1 MRSHSRVSPESPLW
15 LLGPPVGTIVFLL
28 VTRTSPVT
36 AVGVLYAFLLLL
48 VPWASFLSWRQQNR
62 GGLPV
67 FAMLGFV
74 YWWWFAVG
82 MFWLERTP
90 GLGFGRRIIN
100 TESVDDAILLAL
112 VGVVCMGVGMRVRV
126 TPLPPLRHLELEE
139 KQISWHYVRFVLV
152 AATLV
157 SLAPGAFS
165 LLGSDGQHIMSIL
178 SSTVPTVAF
187 LLLLRKC
194 LTDKGSML
202 DRTLL
207 WVYFPVRI
215 VSALA
220 SGWLGFV
227 VGVGFVCGVMY
238 FLVRRKIPLTMVA
251 VSVVAVLFLQVGKKE
266 FRNSYWEKGEAGGVL
281 ERATSWLNG
290 SASKWSEALNSTS
303 SDSTFHL
310 SSESLERTS
319 LLPQVSHV
327 LDVTPSQIPFQ
338 GGQTY
343 SYMLITLIPRFVWPD
358 KPSVNDANRY
368 YQLAFGLSTERTVK
382 GTNIGAGCL
391 AEAYINFGWPGVI
404 CIMFV
409 IGIILGIYERSFL
422 AEDSSTFF
430 LAIGVALL
438 PGILGIE
445 AQMSAYLGGV
455 IQTVLLTILVFL
467 PVLRRRSGKVR
478 TVSVTPR
485 IVPVM
490 PQLRVRRG
498 R

>member
-1 MRSHSRVSPESPLW
+1 MV
-15 LLGPPVGTIVFLL
+15 
-28 VTRTSPVT
+28 
-36 AVGVLYAFLLLL
+36 
-48 VPWASFLSWRQQNR
+48 
-62 GGLPV
+62 
-67 FAMLGFV
+67 GFV
-74 YWWWFAVG
+74 YWWWFAIG
-82 MFWLERTP
+82 MFWLERTYS
-90 GLGFGRRIIN
+90 LGRRLID
-100 TESVDDAILLAL
+100 TENVDGAMCLAL
-112 VGVVCMGVGMRVRV
+112 VGVVCIGVGMRVRV
-126 TPLPPLRHLELEE
+126 TPLPPSRHLELDD
-139 KQISWHYVRFVLV
+139 KQTSWHYVRFVLV
-152 AATLV
+152 ATTLV
-157 SLAPGAFS
+157 SLVPGANS
-165 LLGSDGQHIMSIL
+165 LLGLAGRQIMEIL
-178 SSTVPTVAF
+178 ISTVPAVAL

-215 VSALA
+215 VFGLA
-220 SGWLGFV
+220 SGWLGSV
-227 VGVGFVCGVMY
+227 VGVGLICGVMY

-266 FRNSYWEKGEAGGVL
+266 FRNSYWEHGDAAGVL
-281 ERATSWLNG
+281 ERATSWLNA
-290 SASKWSEALNSTS
+290 SASKWSEALNSTG
-303 SDSTFHL
+303 SDSTGQL

-327 LDVTPSQIPFQ
+327 LAVTPSQIPFQ
-338 GGQTY
+338 DGRTY
-343 SYMLITLIPRFVWPD
+343 SYMATALIPRFVWPD

-368 YQLAFGLSTERTVK
+368 YQLAFGLSTARNVN
-382 GTNIGAGCL
+382 GVNIGAGCL
-391 AEAYINFGWPGVI
+391 AESYINFGWPGVI
-404 CIMFV
+404 CIMFA

-422 AEDSSTFF
+422 AQDSSTLF

-478 TVSVTPR
+478 TAPAMPR

-490 PQLRVRRG
+490 PQMRVRPSR
-498 R
+498 

>member
-1 MRSHSRVSPESPLW
+1 MRSHSRVSPEAPLW
-15 LLGPPVGTIVFLL
+15 LLGPPGGTIVFLW
-28 VTRTSPVT
+28 VTRTGPVT
-36 AVGVLYAFLLLL
+36 TVGLLCAFLLLL
-48 VPWASFLSWRQQNR
+48 VPWASFLRWRQQNR

-82 MFWLERTP
+82 MFWLQRTLA
-90 GLGFGRRIIN
+90 LGFGRIVH
-100 TESVDDAILLAL
+100 TESVDDAMLLAL
-112 VGVVCMGVGMRVRV
+112 VGVGCLGLGMRVRV
-126 TPLPPLRHLELEE
+126 NPLPPSRHLEMDD
-139 KQISWHYVRFVLV
+139 KQTSWHYVRFVLV

-157 SLAPGAFS
+157 SLVPGADS
-165 LLGSDGQHIMSIL
+165 LLGPDGQHILDIL
-178 SSTVPTVAF
+178 FSTVPTVAL

-194 LTDKGSML
+194 LTDKGSLL

-207 WVYFPVRI
+207 WVYFPVKI
-215 VSALA
+215 VNGLA
-220 SGWLGFV
+220 SGWLGSV
-227 VGVGFVCGVMY
+227 VGIGFICGVMY
-238 FLVRRKIPLTMVA
+238 FRVRRKIPLTMVA

-290 SASKWSEALNSTS
+290 SASKWSEALNSKG
-303 SDSTFHL
+303 SDSTFQL

-343 SYMLITLIPRFVWPD
+343 SYMLITLVPRFVWPD

-368 YQLAFGLSTERTVK
+368 YQLAFGLSTARTVK
-382 GTNIGAGCL
+382 GVNIGAGCL

-422 AEDSSTFF
+422 AEDSSTLF
-430 LAIGVALL
+430 LAIGVSLL

-455 IQTVLLTILVFL
+455 IQTVLLTMLVFL
-467 PVLRRRSGKVR
+467 PVLRRPSGRVR
-478 TVSVTPR
+478 TASLTPR

>member
-15 LLGPPVGTIVFLL
+15 LLGPPVGTIVFLW

-36 AVGVLYAFLLLL
+36 TVGLLYAFLLLL
-48 VPWASFLSWRQQNR
+48 VPWASFLRWRQQNR

-82 MFWLERTP
+82 MFWLDRIF
-90 GLGFGRRIIN
+90 GFGSGRRIIH
-100 TESVDDAILLAL
+100 TESVDAAILLAL
-112 VGVVCMGVGMRVRV
+112 VGVGCMGVGMRARV
-126 TPLPPLRHLELEE
+126 TPLPASRQLEMDDKET
-139 KQISWHYVRFVLV
+139 SWHYVRFVLI
-152 AATLV
+152 AATLG
-157 SLAPGAFS
+157 SLAPGANS
-165 LLGSDGQHIMSIL
+165 LLGPDGGHIMDIL
-178 SSTVPTVAF
+178 FSTVPTVAL

-194 LTDKGSML
+194 LTDKGSVL

-207 WVYFPVRI
+207 WIYFPVKI
-215 VSALA
+215 ISGLA
-220 SGWLGFV
+220 SGWLGSV
-227 VGVGFVCGVMY
+227 VGVGLICGVMY
-238 FLVRRKIPLTMVA
+238 FLVRRKIPWTMAA
-251 VSVVAVLFLQVGKKE
+251 VTVVVAMFLQVGKKE
-266 FRNSYWEKGEAGGVL
+266 FRNSYWTQGEAGGVF

-290 SASKWSEALNSTS
+290 SASKWFQALNSTGD
-303 SDSTFHL
+303 DSTSEL
-310 SSESLERTS
+310 SSQSLERTS

-343 SYMLITLIPRFVWPD
+343 SYMLITLVPRFVWPD

-368 YQLAFGLSTERTVK
+368 YQLAFGLSTARTVK
-382 GTNIGAGCL
+382 GVNIGAGCL

-422 AEDSSTFF
+422 AEDSSTLF

-467 PVLRRRSGKVR
+467 PVLRRRPEKVR
-478 TVSVTPR
+478 TVSATPR

-490 PQLRVRRG
+490 PQLGVRRG

>member
-1 MRSHSRVSPESPLW
+1 MRSHARISAESPLW
-15 LLGPPVGTIVFLL
+15 LLGPPAGTIVFLWL
-28 VTRTSPVT
+28 TRTSPVT
-36 AVGVLYAFLLLL
+36 TVGLLYAFLLLL
-48 VPWASFLSWRQQNR
+48 VPWASFLRWRQQNR

-90 GLGFGRRIIN
+90 GLGFGRRVIN
-100 TESVDDAILLAL
+100 SESVDDAILLAL
-112 VGVVCMGVGMRVRV
+112 VGVGCMGVGMRVRV
-126 TPLPPLRHLELEE
+126 PPLPSSRHLELDD

-157 SLAPGAFS
+157 SLAPGANI
-165 LLGSDGQHIMSIL
+165 LGPDGQHIMNIL
-178 SSTVPTVAF
+178 TSTVPTVAL

-215 VSALA
+215 VSGLA

-251 VSVVAVLFLQVGKKE
+251 VSVVAVLFLQVGKRE
-266 FRNSYWEKGEAGGVL
+266 FRNSYWENGEAGGVL
-281 ERATSWLNG
+281 ERATSWLNV
-290 SASKWSEALNSTS
+290 SASKWSEALNSKG
-303 SDSTFHL
+303 SDSTVRL

-343 SYMLITLIPRFVWPD
+343 SYMLVTLIPRFVWPD

-368 YQLAFGLSTERTVK
+368 YQLAFGLSTARTVN

-404 CIMFV
+404 CIMFA

-422 AEDSSTFF
+422 AEGSSTLF

-445 AQMSAYLGGV
+445 SQMSAYLGGV

-467 PVLRRRSGKVR
+467 PVLRRPSGRVR
-478 TVSVTPR
+478 TASVTPR
-485 IVPVM
+485 IVRAM
-490 PQLRVRRG
+490 PQLRVRQG

>member
-1 MRSHSRVSPESPLW
+1 MRSHPGVSRGAPLW
-15 LLGPPVGTIVFLL
+15 LLGPPVGTIVFLW

-36 AVGVLYAFLLLL
+36 IVGVLYAFLLLL
-48 VPWASFLSWRQQNR
+48 FPWASFLSWRQQNR

-67 FAMLGFV
+67 FAMVGFV
-74 YWWWFAVG
+74 YWWWFAIG
-82 MFWLERTP
+82 MFWLERTHWV
-90 GLGFGRRIIN
+90 GRRIID
-100 TESVDDAILLAL
+100 TENVDGALWLAL
-112 VGVVCMGVGMRVRV
+112 VGVACMGVGMRVRV
-126 TPLPPLRHLELEE
+126 IPLPLSRHLELED
-139 KQISWHYVRFVLV
+139 KQTSWLYVRFVLL

-157 SLAPGAFS
+157 NLMPGANS
-165 LLGSDGQHIMSIL
+165 LLGPEGWHVMVIL
-178 SSTVPTVAF
+178 TTTVPTVA
-187 LLLLRKC
+187 LLLMLRKC
-194 LTDKGSML
+194 LMDKASKF

-215 VSALA
+215 VGGLA
-220 SGWLGFV
+220 SGWVGSV
-227 VGVGFVCGVMY
+227 VGVGFICGVMY

-266 FRNSYWEKGEAGGVL
+266 FRNSYWQQGEAGGVL
-281 ERATSWLNG
+281 ERATSWVNG
-290 SASKWSEALNSTS
+290 SASKWLEALNSTGR
-303 SDSTFHL
+303 DSTGHL

-319 LLPQVSHV
+319 LLPQVAHV
-327 LDVTPSQIPFQ
+327 LAVTPSQIPFQ

-343 SYMLITLIPRFVWPD
+343 SYMAIALIPRFVWPD
-358 KPSVNDANRY
+358 KPSVNEANRY
-368 YQLAFGLSTERTVK
+368 YQLAFGLSTTRDINGV
-382 GTNIGAGCL
+382 NIGAGCL
-391 AEAYINFGWPGVI
+391 TEAYISFGWPGVV
-404 CIMFV
+404 CIMFA

-422 AEDSSTFF
+422 AEDSSTLF

-455 IQTVLLTILVFL
+455 IQTVLLTILVFW

-478 TVSVTPR
+478 TALATPR

-490 PQLRVRRG
+490 PQLGVRRG